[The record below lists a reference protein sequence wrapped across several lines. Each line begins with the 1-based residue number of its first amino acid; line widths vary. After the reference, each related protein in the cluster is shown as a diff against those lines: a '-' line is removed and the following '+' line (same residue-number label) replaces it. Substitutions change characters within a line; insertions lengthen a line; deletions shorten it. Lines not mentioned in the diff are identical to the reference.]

1 MAIRNNIFYN
11 CSDETTSLVL
21 QYNDIFFVPG
31 TVASYNNGCWI
42 DSQVNSVL
50 VPVADVTFDN
60 YENCESCINI
70 TQVGYL
76 IENCDSLEQAIVTFQ
91 IDNEPQI
98 GTFILYANACWE
110 VLSQTDANSNTS
122 PQLNSYVSCEICS
135 SFIDQ
140 EEEAYQRALFVNCC
154 NPSDTQVFNIIA
166 SNFGGV
172 LGSTVVYNN
181 TCYSYDSLVLSGTI
195 VGTFPFPQFSNCNFC
210 LESNPCV
217 TPTPTP
223 TPTYTATPTPTLTAT
238 PTTTPTLSVTPTP
251 TQTFSTTTTTTTI
264 RPVSRNECLPI
275 TLFPMGVECFTVDPT
290 APTLSN
296 GSMTISITGGTPPY
310 TILWSTGAQNVV
322 TLNNL
327 GTGSYTAFVIDY
339 YGDFSAQTTC
349 SVVAPSPVPTNTPTP
364 TMTPTP
370 SQQVFDEL
378 CLTLNVDGQIQQF
391 EFNYYT
397 IINGKP
403 SWTASTTDTLI
414 TTSGVPLF
422 LTWTLPGL
430 SSEPTLG
437 PEYRITGWNGS
448 LWYLSSTTSSTPP
461 VSGWGVIGSSPNVS
475 VISLVNGPCP
485 LYSDLQ
491 ISTFTNS
498 TSCPQ
503 TADGSVCITVLG
515 GSGFYEYSID
525 GVNYGTSN
533 CFYNLLSGSYSVYV
547 IDLIDPSLAVAQNV
561 VISSVGTTST
571 LTLGYTQVQSTDT
584 TINVFTNQNFSRF
597 LLNTSVIPMGVTVN
611 LSFNLSS
618 LLQVFEPGN
627 GSAPSSLISILKNGN
642 VVSPTITPGS
652 SSITNRP
659 GCFPYKIN
667 STQVNAVATTTVTT
681 NDILLIQILNLVTVT
696 DPQTDGCITRIQN
709 NMNVNTSFTY
719 SGIQDCTQL
728 IGGNLSVGTTVF
740 RELGS

>member
-1 MAIRNNIFYN
+1 MAIKNNIFVN
-11 CSDETTSLVL
+11 CGTQQTVVL
-21 QYNDIFFVPG
+21 QYNDILFTPG
-31 TVASYNNGCWI
+31 SITFYNNECWR
-42 DSQVNSVL
+42 DTT
-50 VPVADVTFDN
+50 VPSLIVPLSNVTSSSYPTCNDCTSSN
-60 YENCESCINI
+60 LESIVIESCLNPGKIANVTI
-70 TQVGYL
+70 QSSNKPAVGRVVLY
-76 IENCDSLEQAIVTFQ
+76 
-91 IDNEPQI
+91 DNE
-98 GTFILYANACWE
+98 CWT
-110 VLSQTDANSNTS
+110 VLDYGLPTTNVVQTINVYED
-122 PQLNSYVSCEICS
+122 CEIC
-135 SFIDQ
+135 Q
-140 EEEAYQRALFVNCC
+140 LFVNQSVEYSAVTFINCC
-154 NPSDTQVFNIIA
+154 TESDVITVNILPNNFGFPYGSSIIYDNKCYQIYTSGIAGEIIA
-166 SNFGGV
+166 SYDYPDYQSCVECNR
-172 LGSTVVYNN
+172 VV
-181 TCYSYDSLVLSGTI
+181 
-195 VGTFPFPQFSNCNFC
+195 
-210 LESNPCV
+210 PCV

-223 TPTYTATPTPTLTAT
+223 TATYTATPTPTLTAT

-370 SQQVFDEL
+370 SQQVFDDL
-378 CLTLNVDGQIQQF
+378 CLTLNVNGQIQQF
-391 EFNYYT
+391 EFVYYST
-397 IINGKP
+397 INGKP

-422 LTWTLPGL
+422 LIWTLPGL

-491 ISTFTNS
+491 ISTFTNN

-533 CFYNLLSGSYSVYV
+533 CFYNLLPGSYSVYV
-547 IDLIDPSLAVAQNV
+547 IDLIDPSLAVAQSV

-627 GSAPSSLISILKNGN
+627 GSSPSSLIQILKNGN
-642 VVSPTITPGS
+642 VVTPTIVPGS

-696 DPQTDGCITRIQN
+696 NPQTDGCITRIQN

-719 SGIQDCTQL
+719 SGIQDCSQL
-728 IGGNLSVGTTVF
+728 IGGNLNVGTTVF